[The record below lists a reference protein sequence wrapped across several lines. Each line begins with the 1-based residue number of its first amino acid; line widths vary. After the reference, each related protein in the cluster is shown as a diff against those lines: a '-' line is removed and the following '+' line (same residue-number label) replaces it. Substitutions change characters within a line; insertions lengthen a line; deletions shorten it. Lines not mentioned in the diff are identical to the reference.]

1 MYQTYFSVGKDTPHG
16 TSTWSTTCNA
26 NAIKCIVNACIFTEM
41 HSVCID
47 ASAYIKN
54 SVQIRNNKT
63 VCSLIGLIYN
73 HCWRMK
79 KWPKMHAKCM
89 HFSMHMSIYIVNAPY
104 GHFLCCPYQIKMVF
118 WVTFTSL
125 TLYLHQK
132 VFQCML
138 KLCWMLVFYA

>member
-1 MYQTYFSVGKDTPHG
+1 
-16 TSTWSTTCNA
+16 
-26 NAIKCIVNACIFTEM
+26 M
-41 HSVCID
+41 HSGCGD

-54 SVQIRNNKT
+54 YVQIRNNKT

-118 WVTFTSL
+118 LVTFNSL

-138 KLCWMLVFYA
+138 KLCWMLVFNAEKCIKYAFYCIFFIECIINLVTSHPHNVYFH